1 MYYRVPRIKYL
12 KPRTL
17 EEAIELLT
25 KIRGSR
31 VLAGGTDLLVDL
43 KTGRVSAEALVDIG
57 AIRELRGVED
67 LGDRIRIG
75 AATRLQEIVE
85 SDVVAREL
93 PLLRNAVESMGSW
106 QIRNLATVGGN
117 LCNASPAAD
126 TAPPLLA
133 YEAELVIVG
142 PRGTRVVPI
151 TKFFTGYRRTALE
164 EGEILKEIVIGKR
177 AWSGWSYIKLGR
189 RSSFTLSI
197 GSVAVLTSTRGGVLE
212 DVRIALG
219 SVAPTPIRA
228 YRAEEYLRGREVSLE
243 VLERAAEIAREEA
256 SPIDDVRA
264 SAWYRREMVYRLT
277 LDALK
282 TSLGWS

>member
-197 GSVAVLTSTRGGVLE
+197 VSVAVLTSTRGGVLE

>member
-1 MYYRVPRIKYL
+1 MYYRVLQIKYF

-25 KIRGSR
+25 KVRNSR

-43 KTGRVSAEALVDIG
+43 KTGRVSAEALVDVG
-57 AIRELRGVED
+57 AIRELRGIED

-75 AATRLQEIVE
+75 AATKLQELVE
-85 SDVVAREL
+85 SDVIAREL
-93 PLLRNAVESMGSW
+93 PLLRKAVESMGSW

-133 YEAELVIVG
+133 YEAELIIVG
-142 PRGTRVVPI
+142 PRGTRVVPV
-151 TKFFTGYRRTALE
+151 TKFFTSYRMVALE
-164 EGEILKEIVIGKR
+164 EGEILKEIVVRKST
-177 AWSGWSYIKLGR
+177 WSGWSYIKLGR
-189 RSSFTLSI
+189 RSGFTLSI
-197 GSVAVLTSTRGGVLE
+197 VSVAVLASTRGEILE

-228 YRAEEYLRGREVSLE
+228 YKAEEYLRGREVSLE
-243 VLERAAEIAREEA
+243 VLKRAAEIAKEEV

-282 TSLGWS
+282 TSLRWS

>member
-197 GSVAVLTSTRGGVLE
+197 VSVAVLTSTRGGVLE

-243 VLERAAEIAREEA
+243 VLERAAEIAREEV

>member
-75 AATRLQEIVE
+75 AATRLQELVE

>member
-1 MYYRVPRIKYL
+1 MYYRVLQIKYF

-25 KIRGSR
+25 KVRNSR

-43 KTGRVSAEALVDIG
+43 KTGRVSAEALVDVG
-57 AIRELRGVED
+57 AIRELRGIED

-75 AATRLQEIVE
+75 AATKLQELAE
-85 SDVVAREL
+85 SDVIAREL
-93 PLLRNAVESMGSW
+93 PLLRKAVESMGSW

-133 YEAELVIVG
+133 YEAELIIVG
-142 PRGTRVVPI
+142 PRGTRVVPV
-151 TKFFTGYRRTALE
+151 TKFFTSYRMVALE
-164 EGEILKEIVIGKR
+164 EGEILKEIVVRKST
-177 AWSGWSYIKLGR
+177 WSGWSYIKLGR
-189 RSSFTLSI
+189 RSGFTLSI
-197 GSVAVLTSTRGGVLE
+197 VSVAVLASTRGEILE

-228 YRAEEYLRGREVSLE
+228 YKAEEYLRGRKVSLE
-243 VLERAAEIAREEA
+243 VLKRAAEIAKEEV

-282 TSLGWS
+282 TSLRWS

>member
-43 KTGRVSAEALVDIG
+43 KTGRVGAEALVDIG

-75 AATRLQEIVE
+75 AATRLQEIVG

-177 AWSGWSYIKLGR
+177 TWSGWSYIKLGR
-189 RSSFTLSI
+189 RSGFTLSI
-197 GSVAVLTSTRGGVLE
+197 VSVAVLTSTRGGVLE

-228 YRAEEYLRGREVSLE
+228 YRAEGYLRGREVSLE
-243 VLERAAEIAREEA
+243 VLERAAEIAREEV

>member
-17 EEAIELLT
+17 EEVIELLT

-93 PLLRNAVESMGSW
+93 PLLRNAVESVGSW

-197 GSVAVLTSTRGGVLE
+197 VSVAVLTSTRGGVLE

-228 YRAEEYLRGREVSLE
+228 YRAEGYLRGREVSLE
-243 VLERAAEIAREEA
+243 VLERAAEIAREEV

>member
-1 MYYRVPRIKYL
+1 MYYRVLQIKYF

-25 KIRGSR
+25 KVRNSR

-43 KTGRVSAEALVDIG
+43 KTGRVSAEALVDVG
-57 AIRELRGVED
+57 AIRELRGIED

-75 AATRLQEIVE
+75 AATKLQELVE
-85 SDVVAREL
+85 SDVIAREL
-93 PLLRNAVESMGSW
+93 PLLRKAVESMGSW

-133 YEAELVIVG
+133 YEAELIIVG
-142 PRGTRVVPI
+142 PRGTRVVPV
-151 TKFFTGYRRTALE
+151 TKFFTSYRRVALE
-164 EGEILKEIVIGKR
+164 EGEILKEIVVRKST
-177 AWSGWSYIKLGR
+177 WSGWSYIKLGR
-189 RSSFTLSI
+189 RSGFTLSI
-197 GSVAVLTSTRGGVLE
+197 VSVAVLASTRGEILE

-228 YRAEEYLRGREVSLE
+228 YKAEEYLRGREVSLE
-243 VLERAAEIAREEA
+243 VLERAAEIAKEEV

-264 SAWYRREMVYRLT
+264 SAWYRREIVYRLT

-282 TSLGWS
+282 TSLRWS

>member
-1 MYYRVPRIKYL
+1 MYYRVLQIKYF

-25 KIRGSR
+25 KVRNSR

-43 KTGRVSAEALVDIG
+43 KTGRVSAEALVDVG
-57 AIRELRGVED
+57 AIRELRGIED

-75 AATRLQEIVE
+75 AATKLQELAE
-85 SDVVAREL
+85 SDVIAREL
-93 PLLRNAVESMGSW
+93 PLLRKAVESMGSW

-133 YEAELVIVG
+133 YEAELIIVG
-142 PRGTRVVPI
+142 PRGTRVVPV
-151 TKFFTGYRRTALE
+151 TKFFTSYRMVALE
-164 EGEILKEIVIGKR
+164 EGEILKEIVVRKST
-177 AWSGWSYIKLGR
+177 WSGWSYIKLGR
-189 RSSFTLSI
+189 RSGFTLSI
-197 GSVAVLTSTRGGVLE
+197 VSVAVLASTRGEILE

-219 SVAPTPIRA
+219 SVTPTPIRA
-228 YRAEEYLRGREVSLE
+228 YKAEEYLRGREVSLE
-243 VLERAAEIAREEA
+243 VLKRAAEIAKEEV

-282 TSLGWS
+282 TSLRWS

>member
-93 PLLRNAVESMGSW
+93 SLLRNAVESMGSW

-197 GSVAVLTSTRGGVLE
+197 VSVAVLTSTRGGVLE

>member
-17 EEAIELLT
+17 EEVIELLT

-93 PLLRNAVESMGSW
+93 PLLRNAVESVGSW

-142 PRGTRVVPI
+142 PRGTRAVPI

-197 GSVAVLTSTRGGVLE
+197 VSVAVLTSTRGGVLE

-228 YRAEEYLRGREVSLE
+228 YRAEGYLRGREVSLE
-243 VLERAAEIAREEA
+243 VLERAAEIAREEV

>member
-151 TKFFTGYRRTALE
+151 TKFFTGYRRTALG

-197 GSVAVLTSTRGGVLE
+197 VSVAVLTSTRGGVLE

-243 VLERAAEIAREEA
+243 VLERAAEIAREEV